1 MRARTQIEETRPE
14 TLLLFPLVVVLFAV
28 LVYFFVELLPKVR
41 VLPG

>member
-1 MRARTQIEETRPE
+1 MSARTQIEETRPE
-14 TLLLFPLVVVLFAV
+14 TLLLLPLVVILFAV

>member
-1 MRARTQIEETRPE
+1 MRSRFEADEVRPE
-14 TLLLFPLVVVLFAV
+14 TLLLVPFVIALFGL

>member
-1 MRARTQIEETRPE
+1 MSTRNRAEETGPE
-14 TLLLFPLVVVLFAV
+14 TMLLVPLVLIVFGL

>member
-1 MRARTQIEETRPE
+1 MRIRTQVEEIRPE
-14 TLLLFPLVVVLFAV
+14 TLLLVPLVVILFAA

>member
-14 TLLLFPLVVVLFAV
+14 TLLLVPLVIVLLAA
-28 LVYFFVELLPKVR
+28 LAYFFVELLPRVR